1 MIDNT
6 NQNNVL
12 AFRRKKFFDIVS
24 YALYFYHLIVTLTTG
39 GSSSL
44 NNSYIQVTSDT
55 KLSTGST
62 QYTIC
67 PCSDDICRIKFDFEV
82 RLNLCW
88 L

>member
-1 MIDNT
+1 MNKHLGIIS
-6 NQNNVL
+6 VE
-12 AFRRKKFFDIVS
+12 KIFFGI
-24 YALYFYHLIVTLTTG
+24 ACCILYFYHLTVTLTTG

-55 KLSTGST
+55 RLSTGST
-62 QYTIC
+62 QYKIC

-82 RLNLCW
+82 RVKICW